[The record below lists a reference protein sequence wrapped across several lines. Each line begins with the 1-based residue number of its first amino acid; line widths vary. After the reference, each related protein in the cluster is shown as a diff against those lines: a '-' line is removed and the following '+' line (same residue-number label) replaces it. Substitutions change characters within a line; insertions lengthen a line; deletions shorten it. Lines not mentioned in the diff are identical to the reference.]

1 MDTFEELTYMSK
13 KKELNKWETSKYL
26 EKEKAQ
32 NIL

>member
-1 MDTFEELTYMSK
+1 MSAFEKLTYMSM